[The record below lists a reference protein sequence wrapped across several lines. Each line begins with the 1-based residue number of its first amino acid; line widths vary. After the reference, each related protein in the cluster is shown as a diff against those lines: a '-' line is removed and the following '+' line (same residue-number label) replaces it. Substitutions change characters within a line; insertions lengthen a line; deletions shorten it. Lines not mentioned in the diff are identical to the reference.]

1 MKVQIIYN
9 SLSGKTQ
16 QLAEFLYSGL
26 EADEKSI
33 HNLKDGVPML
43 NGDVLLLGY
52 WVDKGGPNKTMKAFM
67 ETLEGKNV
75 GIFCTLGYYADSS
88 HGVGAIQAGVDMLK
102 EKNIILGSYVCNGA
116 VSEAVISMFRKG
128 VAGPHSATPESEI
141 RWDILKNHP
150 TEAEMELALERFRER
165 LEIYQRFA
173 AQELPF
179 RSIV

>member
-102 EKNIILGSYVCNGA
+102 EKNIILGSYAATGL
-116 VSEAVISMFRKG
+116 FRK
-128 VAGPHSATPESEI
+128 
-141 RWDILKNHP
+141 
-150 TEAEMELALERFRER
+150 R
-165 LEIYQRFA
+165 LSQCFEKVSPDRIVLRRKAKSDGIY
-173 AQELPF
+173 
-179 RSIV
+179 